1 MDNVEMFVVIGC
13 HARICDRFAEL
24 NASNLSYAFYWDY
37 KCDENGA
44 ARQVMNYYAKQI
56 AAKFRALGPS
66 WKDTAVYKGLLEAVY
81 DDSNLDEEEKK
92 VVKELTVD
100 GKKAVHRSKAKH
112 RSKVEQLSEEPTPTN
127 LSTPLATMSIGGA
140 TKRKSDSPPAAG
152 KRSRSR
158 PESVVSRSRD
168 PSPVSSRVTK
178 YDSVGKL
185 IPKPIKRS
193 GY

>member
-56 AAKFRALGPS
+56 AAKFLALGPS

-81 DDSNLDEEEKK
+81 DDSNLNEEEKK

-100 GKKAVHRSKAKH
+100 GKKAVHRSKAK
-112 RSKVEQLSEEPTPTN
+112 RSKVEQLSEEPTPAS
-127 LSTPLATMSIGGA
+127 LSTPLATMSISGA
-140 TKRKSDSPPAAG
+140 MKRKSDSPPPAG
-152 KRSRSR
+152 KRSRR
-158 PESVVSRSRD
+158 KSVVSRSRD
-168 PSPVSSRVTK
+168 QSPVSSRVTK
-178 YDSVGKL
+178 YDSVGKV